1 MRNPAWV
8 PRPRNAFIIFRCEY
22 ASKHAKHGSSSG
34 ATSAT
39 ATDTTLSKRA
49 GEAWKRLS
57 DEEHEHYKA
66 LADAEKLDHALR
78 NPDYRFNPS
87 RNRTQAT
94 GVERRTNGKR
104 QGMDRCAKVA
114 QLIMQEKL
122 GGSQQAEF
130 HDCEGSVEAS
140 SPEGSQTQ
148 DDDPSPPILSRQRS
162 VSSPFPHSHLQKDSP
177 TTPDAASFS
186 TVQSWAENEAHGA
199 AQRPYADEYSPYVEN
214 QQTASYP
221 SVGVQVSPISRFLIN
236 ICR

>member
-94 GVERRTNGKR
+94 GVERRTNSKR

-122 GGSQQAEF
+122 GDSQQAEF

-221 SVGVQVSPISRFLIN
+221 SVGVQVSQFFKF
-236 ICR
+236 